1 MTSSKLKLWEIKWL
15 QISSVVVPID
25 ANLQIAMPQV
35 VVTRPKQDANS
46 WVQALSDAGYQAIE
60 FPLLEL
66 SEFLNAQ
73 TADEALIQIKR
84 SHAVMFVSANAVRF
98 LAQAL
103 QSRSEWVAHFKNG
116 ARAWCTGPGT
126 AAALVQIGVPFEQID
141 QPALQAKQLDSEA
154 LWEVVS
160 PQVTPDMNVLFVRG
174 ADESGAAAGRDWLAQ
189 KLEKSQVRVGTIAA
203 YQRSAAQLTSFQKE
217 RDHQL
222 IAEGAIWLFSS
233 SAALQNLMAQCPE
246 ANWADAKATVT
257 HPRMADLAQKKG
269 WGFVSIAPPGIHSM
283 LASIKSLT

>member
-1 MTSSKLKLWEIKWL
+1 
-15 QISSVVVPID
+15 
-25 ANLQIAMPQV
+25 MPQV

-46 WVQALSDAGYQAIE
+46 WVQALSDAGYQPIE

-66 SEFLNAQ
+66 SEFLNTQ
-73 TADEALIQIKR
+73 TAQDAFVQIKR
-84 SHAVMFVSANAVRF
+84 SQAVMFVSANAVRF

-103 QSRSEWVAHFKNG
+103 EGRPEWVAHFQNG

-126 AAALVQIGVPFEQID
+126 AAALVQSGVPLEQID
-141 QPALQAKQLDSEA
+141 QPGLQAKQLDSEA
-154 LWEVVS
+154 LWEVVL
-160 PQVTPDMNVLFVRG
+160 PQVTPGKNVLFVRG

-189 KLEKSQVRVGTIAA
+189 ELEKSQVHVATMAA
-203 YQRSAAQLTSFQKE
+203 YQRSASQLTSFQKE
-217 RDHQL
+217 RVHQL

-246 ANWADAKATVT
+246 ANWAVAKATVT

-269 WGFVSIAPPGIHSM
+269 WGFVAIAPPGIHSL

>member
-1 MTSSKLKLWEIKWL
+1 
-15 QISSVVVPID
+15 
-25 ANLQIAMPQV
+25 MPQV

-73 TADEALIQIKR
+73 TAQEAFAQIKR
-84 SHAVMFVSANAVRF
+84 SQAVMFVSANAVRF

-103 QSRSEWVAHFKNG
+103 HGQAEWVAHFQNG

-141 QPALQAKQLDSEA
+141 QPALQAQQLDSEA
-154 LWEVVS
+154 LWEVIS
-160 PQVTPDMNVLFVRG
+160 AKVTPGMSVLFVRG

-189 KLEKSQVRVGTIAA
+189 ELEKSQVLVATMAA
-203 YQRSAAQLTSFQKE
+203 YQRSPAQLTSLQKE
-217 RDHQL
+217 RVHQL

-233 SAALQNLMAQCPE
+233 SAALQNLMTQCPE
-246 ANWADAKATVT
+246 ANWAVAKATVT
-257 HPRMADLAQKKG
+257 HPRMADLAQNKG
-269 WGFVSIAPPGIHSM
+269 WGFVSIAPPGIHSL
-283 LASIKSLT
+283 LASIKSFT